1 VISRALRTRSQGRGA
16 GREFKRWRT
25 RAGTGSGDTFRN
37 AREVSVM
44 SRTEDRFAILLLPHL
59 DGLYR
64 LAARLA
70 PRREDAEMLLEDA
83 LAALF
88 ARRAELSSIRDL
100 WPYLARVLYLCF
112 ASDRR
117 RYGRARLELVAPGR
131 TRDESTAPGTR
142 AANDDA
148 RIDASLERALAR
160 LSEDHRVALVLADA
174 EGYSATTIECITD
187 VPADEI
193 DARIV
198 AARARV
204 RALLREDGVLFVEA
218 DDRPPKGGRRDAL

>member
-1 VISRALRTRSQGRGA
+1 
-16 GREFKRWRT
+16 
-25 RAGTGSGDTFRN
+25 
-37 AREVSVM
+37 M
-44 SRTEDRFAILLLPHL
+44 SRTEDRFALLLLPHL

-70 PRREDAEMLLEDA
+70 PRREDAETLLEDA

-100 WPYLARVLYLCF
+100 GPYLARVLYLCF

-131 TRDESTAPGTR
+131 TRGDGR
-142 AANDDA
+142 VAAGDALSEDA

-193 DARIV
+193 DARIL

-204 RALLREDGVLFVEA
+204 RALLREDGVLFVAA
-218 DDRPPKGGRRDAL
+218 DDHPPKGGRRDAL